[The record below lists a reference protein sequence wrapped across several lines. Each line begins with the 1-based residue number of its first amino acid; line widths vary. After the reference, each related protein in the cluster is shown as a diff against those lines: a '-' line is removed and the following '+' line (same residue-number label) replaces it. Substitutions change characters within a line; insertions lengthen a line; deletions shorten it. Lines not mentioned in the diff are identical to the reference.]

1 MTAALR
7 LGTRGSKLALWQAQ
21 WVKTALARSGVPAE
35 LVIIKTRGDAEVD
48 RPSHELEGKGF
59 FTKEIEE
66 ALHDGRI
73 DVAVHSLK
81 DLPTTLPA
89 GLALAAVPERA
100 DPAEVLVTRDA
111 GVTSIAGLAAGAK
124 LGTSSLRRVA
134 QIRYLRADL
143 DIVPLRGNVPT
154 RVQKVKEGRDG
165 LDAALL
171 AGAGL
176 ERLDLGGQIAAWLD
190 PLDVMPAPG
199 QGALG
204 LEVRTDDR
212 KARDAL
218 APLEDPPS
226 ACQVAA
232 ERSLLASLEGGCQ
245 APVAAWVGM
254 RDALKDSLTVAGSGM
269 RLFGRVTGQDGS
281 VQLTA
286 SADIDESDPAAAGVA
301 VADLLRAQGASRLL
315 GR

>member
-1 MTAALR
+1 VTGPLK
-7 LGTRGSKLALWQAQ
+7 LGTRGSRLALWQAE
-21 WVKTALARSGVPAE
+21 WVKAALARAGVAAE

-48 RPSHELEGKGF
+48 RPLHELEGKGF

-66 ALHDGRI
+66 ALRDGRI

-81 DLPTTLPA
+81 DLPTTLPT
-89 GLALAAVPERA
+89 GLMLAAVPKRA
-100 DPAEVLVTRDA
+100 DPAEALVTREA
-111 GVTSIAGLAAGAK
+111 GITSLAGLAAGTK
-124 LGTSSLRRVA
+124 VGTSSLRRVA
-134 QIRYLRADL
+134 QIRYLRPDL

-154 RVQKVKEGRDG
+154 RVRKVKEGRDG
-165 LDAALL
+165 LYAALL

-176 ERLDLGGQIAAWLD
+176 ERLELAGHIAARLD

-204 LEVRTDDR
+204 LEVRADDR
-212 KARDAL
+212 EARGAL
-218 APLEDPPS
+218 APLEDAAS

-232 ERSLLASLEGGCQ
+232 ERGLLAALEGGCQ

-254 RDALKDSLTVAGSGM
+254 RDAGSGM
-269 RLFGRVTGQDGS
+269 RLFGRVTAQDGS
-281 VQLTA
+281 VQITA
-286 SADIDESDPAAAGVA
+286 SAEIDEREPGAAGA
-301 VADLLRAQGASRLL
+301 RVADLLRAQGASRLL

>member
-1 MTAALR
+1 MTGPLK
-7 LGTRGSKLALWQAQ
+7 LGTRGSRLALWQAE
-21 WVKTALARSGVPAE
+21 WVKAALARAGVAAE

-48 RPSHELEGKGF
+48 RPLHELEGKGF

-66 ALHDGRI
+66 ALRDGRI

-89 GLALAAVPERA
+89 GLMLAAVPKRA
-100 DPAEVLVTRDA
+100 DPAEALVTRDA
-111 GVTSIAGLAAGAK
+111 GITSIAGLAAGTK
-124 LGTSSLRRVA
+124 VGTSSLRRVA

-143 DIVPLRGNVPT
+143 EIVPLRGNVPT
-154 RVQKVKEGRDG
+154 RVRKVKEGRDG

-176 ERLDLGGQIAAWLD
+176 ERLEDAA
-190 PLDVMPAPG
+190 
-199 QGALG
+199 
-204 LEVRTDDR
+204 
-212 KARDAL
+212 
-218 APLEDPPS
+218 S

-232 ERSLLASLEGGCQ
+232 ERGLLAALEGGCQ

-254 RDALKDSLTVAGSGM
+254 RDAGGGM
-269 RLFGRVTGQDGS
+269 RLFGRVTAQDGS

-286 SADIDESDPAAAGVA
+286 SADIDESNPAGAGVA
-301 VADLLRAQGASRLL
+301 VAGLLKAQGASRLL

>member
-1 MTAALR
+1 VTGPLK
-7 LGTRGSKLALWQAQ
+7 LGTRGSRLALWQAE
-21 WVKTALARSGVPAE
+21 WVKAALARAGVAAE

-48 RPSHELEGKGF
+48 RPLHELEGKGF

-66 ALHDGRI
+66 ALRDGRI

-81 DLPTTLPA
+81 DLPTMLPA
-89 GLALAAVPERA
+89 GLMLAAVPKRA
-100 DPAEVLVTRDA
+100 DPAEALVTRDA
-111 GVTSIAGLAAGAK
+111 GITSIAGLVAGTK
-124 LGTSSLRRVA
+124 VGTSSLRRVA

-143 DIVPLRGNVPT
+143 EIVPLRGNVPT
-154 RVQKVKEGRDG
+154 RVRKVKEGRDG

-176 ERLDLGGQIAAWLD
+176 ERLDLAGHIAARLD

-204 LEVRTDDR
+204 LEVRADDR
-212 KARDAL
+212 KARGAL
-218 APLEDPPS
+218 APLEDAAS

-232 ERSLLASLEGGCQ
+232 ERGLLAALEGGCQ
-245 APVAAWVGM
+245 APVAAYC
-254 RDALKDSLTVAGSGM
+254 GSGERGEGS
-269 RLFGRVTGQDGS
+269 RLYGRVTAQDGS
-281 VQLTA
+281 VQITA
-286 SADIDESDPAAAGVA
+286 SAEIDEREPGAAGA
-301 VADLLRAQGASRLL
+301 RVADLLRAQGASRLL

>member
-1 MTAALR
+1 MTGPLK
-7 LGTRGSKLALWQAQ
+7 LGTRGSSLALWQAE
-21 WVKTALARSGVPAE
+21 WVKAALARAGVAAE

-48 RPSHELEGKGF
+48 RPLHELEGKGF

-66 ALHDGRI
+66 ALRDGRI

-89 GLALAAVPERA
+89 GLMLAAVPKRA
-100 DPAEVLVTRDA
+100 DPAEALVTRDA
-111 GVTSIAGLAAGAK
+111 GITSIAGLAAGTK
-124 LGTSSLRRVA
+124 VGTSSLRRVA

-143 DIVPLRGNVPT
+143 EIVPLRGNVPT
-154 RVQKVKEGRDG
+154 RVRKVKEGRDG

-176 ERLDLGGQIAAWLD
+176 ERLELAGHIAARLD

-204 LEVRTDDR
+204 LEVRADDR
-212 KARDAL
+212 KARGAL
-218 APLEDPPS
+218 APLEDAAS

-232 ERSLLASLEGGCQ
+232 ERGLLAALEGGCQ

-254 RDALKDSLTVAGSGM
+254 RDAGGGM
-269 RLFGRVTGQDGS
+269 RLFGRVTAQDGS

-286 SADIDESDPAAAGVA
+286 SADIDESNPAGAGVA
-301 VADLLRAQGASRLL
+301 VAGLLKAQGASRLL

>member
-1 MTAALR
+1 VTGPLK
-7 LGTRGSKLALWQAQ
+7 LGTRGSSLALWQAE
-21 WVKTALARSGVPAE
+21 WVKATLARSGVAAE

-48 RPSHELEGKGF
+48 RPLHELEGKGF

-66 ALHDGRI
+66 ALRDGRI

-81 DLPTTLPA
+81 DLPTTLPT
-89 GLALAAVPERA
+89 GLMLAAVPKRA
-100 DPAEVLVTRDA
+100 DPAEALVTREA
-111 GVTSIAGLAAGAK
+111 GITSIAGLAAGTK
-124 LGTSSLRRVA
+124 VGTSSLRRVA

-154 RVQKVKEGRDG
+154 RVRKVKEGRDG

-176 ERLDLGGQIAAWLD
+176 ERLELAGHIAARLD

-204 LEVRTDDR
+204 LEVRADDR
-212 KARDAL
+212 EARRAL
-218 APLEDPPS
+218 APLEDAAS

-232 ERSLLASLEGGCQ
+232 ERGLLAALEGGCQ

-254 RDALKDSLTVAGSGM
+254 RDAGRGM
-269 RLFGRVTGQDGS
+269 RLFGRVTAPDGS
-281 VQLTA
+281 IQVTA
-286 SADIDESDPAAAGVA
+286 SADIDDNDPSAAGVA
-301 VADLLRAQGASRLL
+301 VAGLLRAQGASRLL

>member
-1 MTAALR
+1 MTTFK
-7 LGTRGSKLALWQAQ
+7 LGTRGSKLAVWQAE
-21 WVKTALARSGVPAE
+21 WVKGALARAGVVAE

-48 RPSHELEGKGF
+48 RPLHELEGKGF
-59 FTKEIEE
+59 FTKEIED
-66 ALHDGRI
+66 ALRDGRI

-81 DLPTTLPA
+81 DLPTSLPA
-89 GLALAAVPERA
+89 GLVLAAVPKRA
-100 DPAEVLVTRDA
+100 DPAEALVTREA
-111 GVTSIAGLAAGAK
+111 GVTSIAELPAGAR

-134 QIRYLRADL
+134 QVRYLRADL

-176 ERLDLGGQIAAWLD
+176 DRLELEGNIAARLD

-204 LEVRTDDR
+204 LEVRADDR
-212 KARDAL
+212 QARDTL
-218 APLEDPPS
+218 APLADPES
-226 ACQVAA
+226 ARQVAA
-232 ERSLLASLEGGCQ
+232 ERSLLGALEGGCQ
-245 APVAAWVGM
+245 APVAAYCGK
-254 RDALKDSLTVAGSGM
+254 REAGNGSEV
-269 RLFGRVTGQDGS
+269 LYGRVTAQDGS
-281 VQLTA
+281 VQITA
-286 SADIDESDPAAAGVA
+286 SAEIDAREPAAAGVR
-301 VADLLRAQGASRLL
+301 VAALLRAQGASKLL

>member
-1 MTAALR
+1 MTVALR
-7 LGTRGSKLALWQAQ
+7 LGTRGSRLALWQAE
-21 WVKTALARSGVPAE
+21 WVRTALARSGVSAE

-48 RPSHELEGKGF
+48 RPLHELEGKGF

-143 DIVPLRGNVPT
+143 DIVSLRGNVPT

-176 ERLDLGGQIAAWLD
+176 ERLDLAGQIAARLD

-204 LEVRTDDR
+204 LEVRADDR
-212 KARDAL
+212 KARAAL

-254 RDALKDSLTVAGSGM
+254 RDAGSGM
-269 RLFGRVTGQDGS
+269 RLFGRVTAQDGS

-286 SADIDESDPAAAGVA
+286 SADIDDRNPEAAGVA
-301 VADLLRAQGASRLL
+301 LAGLLRGQGASRLL

>member
-1 MTAALR
+1 MTGPLK
-7 LGTRGSKLALWQAQ
+7 LGTRGSRLALWQAG
-21 WVKTALARSGVPAE
+21 WVKAALAKAGVAAE
-35 LVIIKTRGDAEVD
+35 LVIIRTRGDAEVD
-48 RPSHELEGKGF
+48 RPLHEFEGKGF

-66 ALHDGRI
+66 ALRDRRI

-81 DLPTTLPA
+81 DLPTTLPT
-89 GLALAAVPERA
+89 GLVLAAVPKRA
-100 DPAEVLVTRDA
+100 DPAEALVTREA
-111 GVTSIAGLAAGAK
+111 GITSIAGLAVGTK
-124 LGTSSLRRVA
+124 VGTSSLRRVA

-154 RVQKVKEGRDG
+154 RVRKVKEGRDG

-176 ERLDLGGQIAAWLD
+176 ERLELAGHIAARLD

-204 LEVRTDDR
+204 LEVRADDR
-212 KARDAL
+212 EARRAL
-218 APLEDPPS
+218 APLEDAAS

-232 ERSLLASLEGGCQ
+232 ERGLLAALEGGCQ

-254 RDALKDSLTVAGSGM
+254 RDAGRGM
-269 RLFGRVTGQDGS
+269 RLFGRVTAPDGS
-281 VQLTA
+281 IQVTA
-286 SADIDESDPAAAGVA
+286 SADIDDNDPSAAGVA
-301 VADLLRAQGASRLL
+301 VAGLLRAQGASRLL

>member
-1 MTAALR
+1 MTGPLK
-7 LGTRGSKLALWQAQ
+7 LGTRGSRLALWQAG
-21 WVKTALARSGVPAE
+21 WVKAALAKAGVAAE
-35 LVIIKTRGDAEVD
+35 LVIIRTRGDAEVD
-48 RPSHELEGKGF
+48 RPLHEFEGKGF

-66 ALHDGRI
+66 ALRDGRI

-89 GLALAAVPERA
+89 GLMLAAVPKRA
-100 DPAEVLVTRDA
+100 DPAEALVTRDA
-111 GVTSIAGLAAGAK
+111 GITSIAGLAAGTK
-124 LGTSSLRRVA
+124 VGTSSLRRVA

-143 DIVPLRGNVPT
+143 EIVPLRGNVPT
-154 RVQKVKEGRDG
+154 RVRKVKEGRDG

-176 ERLDLGGQIAAWLD
+176 ERLELAGQIAARLD

-204 LEVRTDDR
+204 LEVRADDR
-212 KARDAL
+212 KARGAL
-218 APLEDPPS
+218 APLEDAAS

-232 ERSLLASLEGGCQ
+232 ERGLLAALEGGCQ

-254 RDALKDSLTVAGSGM
+254 RDAGRGM
-269 RLFGRVTGQDGS
+269 RLFGRVTAPDGS
-281 VQLTA
+281 IQVTA
-286 SADIDESDPAAAGVA
+286 SADIDDNDPSAAGVA
-301 VADLLRAQGASRLL
+301 VAGLLRAQGASRLL

>member
-1 MTAALR
+1 MTGPLK
-7 LGTRGSKLALWQAQ
+7 LGTRGSRLALWQTE
-21 WVKTALARSGVPAE
+21 WVKAALARAGVATE
-35 LVIIKTRGDAEVD
+35 VVVIKTRGDAEVD
-48 RPSHELEGKGF
+48 RPLHELEGKGF

-66 ALHDGRI
+66 ALRDGRI

-81 DLPTTLPA
+81 DLPTSLPA
-89 GLALAAVPERA
+89 GLVLAAVPKRA
-100 DPAEVLVTRDA
+100 DPAEALVTREA

-134 QIRYLRADL
+134 QVRYLRADL

-176 ERLDLGGQIAAWLD
+176 ERLELAGQIAARLD

-204 LEVRTDDR
+204 LEVRADDR
-212 KARDAL
+212 KVCGVL
-218 APLEDPPS
+218 APLEDPAS

-232 ERSLLASLEGGCQ
+232 ERGLLASLEGGCQ

-254 RDALKDSLTVAGSGM
+254 RDAGSGM
-269 RLFGRVTGQDGS
+269 RLFGRVTAQDGS

-286 SADIDESDPAAAGVA
+286 SADIDGSDPGAAGA
-301 VADLLRAQGASRLL
+301 RVADLLRAQGASRLL

>member
-1 MTAALR
+1 MTGPLK
-7 LGTRGSKLALWQAQ
+7 LGTRGSRLALWQTE
-21 WVKTALARSGVPAE
+21 WVKAALARAGVATE
-35 LVIIKTRGDAEVD
+35 VVVIKTRGDAEVD
-48 RPSHELEGKGF
+48 RPLHELEGKGF

-66 ALHDGRI
+66 ALRDGRI

-81 DLPTTLPA
+81 DLPTSLPA
-89 GLALAAVPERA
+89 GLVLAAVPKRA
-100 DPAEVLVTRDA
+100 DPAEALVTREA

-134 QIRYLRADL
+134 QVRYLRADL

-176 ERLDLGGQIAAWLD
+176 ERLELAGQIAARLD

-204 LEVRTDDR
+204 LEVRADDR
-212 KARDAL
+212 KVCGVL
-218 APLEDPPS
+218 APLEDPAS

-232 ERSLLASLEGGCQ
+232 ERGLLASLEGGCQ

-254 RDALKDSLTVAGSGM
+254 RDAGSGM
-269 RLFGRVTGQDGS
+269 RDT
-281 VQLTA
+281 
-286 SADIDESDPAAAGVA
+286 
-301 VADLLRAQGASRLL
+301 
-315 GR
+315 